1 MRQFPGGVP
10 ASFPTVKHQALDDP
24 ATYAKLD
31 TEALFFA
38 FYYQP
43 GTHQQFLA
51 AKELK
56 RQSWRYHKGQRSW
69 FQVGPW
75 LLPVRCTLISIAHRM
90 TISALQAVL
99 VASEYSLQTVPW
111 QHLYM
116 SCCISTEIPFP
127 LMLGSALV
135 CAKSALLHLREDL
148 MLSSGMRSPRQ
159 PMMSTSRGHM
169 CTLTTASSMTTSR
182 WAGAT
187 ASSRTL
193 SSSTSYWR
201 MSCVWSRACPNSA
214 SACQLNVLAA
224 SNGLSPQHSC
234 TAPA

>member
-69 FQVGPW
+69 FQV
-75 LLPVRCTLISIAHRM
+75 R
-90 TISALQAVL
+90 
-99 VASEYSLQTVPW
+99 
-111 QHLYM
+111 
-116 SCCISTEIPFP
+116 
-127 LMLGSALV
+127 
-135 CAKSALLHLREDL
+135 
-148 MLSSGMRSPRQ
+148 
-159 PMMSTSRGHM
+159 
-169 CTLTTASSMTTSR
+169 LTA
-182 WAGAT
+182 
-187 ASSRTL
+187 
-193 SSSTSYWR
+193 
-201 MSCVWSRACPNSA
+201 SA
-214 SACQLNVLAA
+214 SAL
-224 SNGLSPQHSC
+224 HSH
-234 TAPA
+234 